1 MFIKVVALC
10 VFVTG
15 VVFVQG
21 CIFYRTDYGKFDA
34 RCRTWIQDVKAN
46 GMSYANDAAIKI
58 PDAKSKY
65 AYFVCVNDVT
75 GMMMVSYDIFYDV
88 PIETVE
94 VVKGLLLETE
104 CDFDAWNMVNILKKL
119 HLRQVYNVASDA
131 EMVAMMKQ
139 RVSVMKVEIY
149 KEDAEATIRKI
160 LSGM

>member
-15 VVFVQG
+15 VVLVQG
-21 CIFYRTDYGKFDA
+21 CYFYRTDYGKFDA
-34 RCRTWIQDVKAN
+34 RCRAWIQDVKAN
-46 GMSYANDAAIKI
+46 GMSYAKEAAKKI

-75 GMMMVSYDIFYDV
+75 GMMMVPYDIFCDE

-94 VVKGLLLETE
+94 VVKGLLLDTE
-104 CDFDAWNMVNILKKL
+104 YDFDAWNMINILAKL
-119 HLRQVYNVASDA
+119 HFKQVYNVASDH
-131 EMVAMMKQ
+131 EVVLMMKQ

-149 KEDAEATIRKI
+149 KKNAEATIHRI
-160 LSGM
+160 LNGV